1 MTFEEFF
8 QDSITDLYEILRQ
21 QEPDIQ
27 LKSQFVEK
35 LNSQSYRG
43 LIISNGRSNQS
54 PVLNMDHYFNR
65 LTQGES
71 YENILSEMAMTYR
84 AAIGGRDQRQPVP
97 ELRDYF
103 SLKDRLFIELVG
115 SYTSKETLQSI
126 PHQEVEDLSMIC
138 RLVLSNDDRGLSSMI
153 VDQNML
159 NMFGVSK
166 EQLFREALEASERHF
181 PSRLQTMGDALSAI
195 MPLEE
200 PDSKFD
206 FEIPMYIATND
217 HSLFGAGVVMYP
229 GFLDQARKKIGV
241 DLFLLP
247 SSRHEMIIVPDN
259 GIVKLPDLEK
269 MVYDVNRSDALT
281 PEDLLS
287 DQVYHYDGQ
296 TFELAR
302 NFEARIQDREPAASV
317 LEDLKHRK
325 EASAHKAKAPAEH
338 AVRRSKDLSR

>member
-1 MTFEEFF
+1 MTFDEFF
-8 QDSITDLYEILRQ
+8 QDSTTDLYEILRQ
-21 QEPDIQ
+21 QEPNIQ
-27 LKSQFVEK
+27 LKSRFVEK

-54 PVLNMDHYFNR
+54 PVLNMDHYFCQ
-65 LTQGES
+65 LKQGES
-71 YENILSEMAMTYR
+71 YENILSDMTMTYR
-84 AAIGGRDQRQPVP
+84 AAIGREQRQTVP

-103 SLKDRLFIELVG
+103 SVKDRLFIELVG
-115 SYTSKETLQSI
+115 SYTSKENLQSI
-126 PHQEVEDLSMIC
+126 PHQEIEDLSMIC

-166 EQLFREALEASERHF
+166 EQLFRDALEASERHF
-181 PSRLQTMGDALSAI
+181 PSRLQTMGNALSAI

-200 PDSKFD
+200 PALEFDSEF
-206 FEIPMYIATND
+206 PMYIASND

-229 GFLDQARKKIGV
+229 GFLEQAREKIGV

-247 SSRHEMIIVPDN
+247 SSLHEMIIVPDN
-259 GIVKLPDLEK
+259 GIVNLSDLEQ
-269 MVYDVNRSDALT
+269 MVHDVNRSDALT

-287 DQVYHYDGQ
+287 DHVYHYDGQ

-302 NFEARIQDREPAASV
+302 NFEDRVKNREPAASV

-325 EASAHKAKAPAEH
+325 EAAAHKAKESAEH
-338 AVRRSKDLSR
+338 AVWRSEDLSR